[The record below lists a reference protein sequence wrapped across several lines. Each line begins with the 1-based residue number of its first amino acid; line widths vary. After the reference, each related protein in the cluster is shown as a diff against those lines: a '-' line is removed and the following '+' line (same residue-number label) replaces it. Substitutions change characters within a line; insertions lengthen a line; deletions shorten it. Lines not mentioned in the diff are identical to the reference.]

1 MRRWIASVM
10 FLLLPLSPAAAQV
23 PVDGADRVRI
33 EGVIRD
39 QMAAFRSDDAAAAF
53 AHAAPSIQTLF
64 GTPET
69 FLAMVRRGYA
79 PVYRPQSV
87 EFRELAEAEGAL
99 VQRVLVVGPD
109 GVPEVALYVMERQ
122 PDGSWRIAGCFL
134 ARADDRVT

>member
-1 MRRWIASVM
+1 MRRWIASMM
-10 FLLLPLSPAAAQV
+10 FLLLPLLPAAAQV
-23 PVDGADRVRI
+23 PVDEADRVRI
-33 EGVIRD
+33 ERVIRD
-39 QMAAFRSDDAAAAF
+39 QMTAFRSDDAAAAF

-79 PVYRPQSV
+79 PVYRPRSV

-134 ARADDRVT
+134 ARADDRLT